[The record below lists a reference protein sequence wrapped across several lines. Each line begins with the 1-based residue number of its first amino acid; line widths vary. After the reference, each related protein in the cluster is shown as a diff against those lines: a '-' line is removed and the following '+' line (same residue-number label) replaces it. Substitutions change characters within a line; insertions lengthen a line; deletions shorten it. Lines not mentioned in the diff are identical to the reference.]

1 MIRTMIVAYEYKDL
15 NLTDNSELVDV
26 RRQVV
31 PFVDLRSIE
40 QSKGGGASWP
50 GKCPKCSQTSRFIV
64 YRVEENECT
73 YKDDGHL
80 LVVDIKDAYVPHWI
94 FCCECQYEGELKDF
108 AE

>member
-1 MIRTMIVAYEYKDL
+1 MIKTTIAAYEYKNL
-15 NLTDNSELVDV
+15 NLTDNPELVEV

-50 GKCPKCSQTSRFIV
+50 KECPRCKQTRHFIV

-73 YKDDGHL
+73 REDDGHL
-80 LVVDIKDAYVPHWI
+80 FVEDIKEAYVPHWI
-94 FCCECQYEGELKDF
+94 FCCECQYEGKLEDF
-108 AE
+108 AG